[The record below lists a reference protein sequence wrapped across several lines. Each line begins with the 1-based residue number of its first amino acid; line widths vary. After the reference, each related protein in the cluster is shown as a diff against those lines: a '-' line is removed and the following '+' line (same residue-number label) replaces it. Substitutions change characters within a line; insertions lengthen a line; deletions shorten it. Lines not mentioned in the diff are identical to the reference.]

1 MKKLISFLCAVCI
14 LCAAAPGSMAYFSVG
29 PRTYTLENEDC
40 TQMVSAEISEDMI
53 VSEPGGRLTYDF
65 YLPFDSQS
73 VDVMYH
79 PDASVQMTMQTESDT
94 YKITLNETDSTVNFR
109 FPVVER
115 KGDRV
120 FTLSFNGSAR
130 INKIVFNKVETSETE
145 REKQLPALSDEE
157 LATVSTIAVDISSP
171 VMLVRGSRRYV
182 DMENIQATPRMIQ
195 DTVYLPVHSL
205 ARALG
210 YYYEDMP
217 DKQYILLRN
226 ETTDICFTGDTAYK
240 QVGANEK
247 EDVPVRPQYID
258 GKAYLPIRYF
268 AELTDRTVGYQDGL
282 VVIDTKHSV
291 QDILTDE
298 NLYQFVREKLTAFYP
313 QPAAGNIY
321 HVAQTE
327 NASDAND
334 GTAQRPFRTL
344 NKAGETAQPGD
355 TVIVHDGIYRET
367 FDPKNNGT
375 AANPIVYQ
383 AAEGENPVISANETV
398 SNFVDYGDGM
408 AAASVGWDLGD
419 GRNQVFYQ
427 DKAIIEAR
435 YPNEPRKE
443 MSENGEPLS
452 DLFPVMGDFKIP
464 YGDSKIAVSDTLLN
478 QEEEDYWRGATLVSM
493 QGLGWALGTA
503 KVIGSEKGKLE
514 LGDTTTQWWFE
525 PEENDKWNFGYLT
538 GHIHCMDL
546 PGEWIMTNGAL
557 LIIPP
562 EGETYETLS
571 VEVKKRQ
578 LVIDLADS
586 QYIHMHGIDT
596 IGGGIRMNEADMCM
610 IEGAEI
616 RYISHYTYTND
627 QREGFIDDQNRK
639 DPNGA
644 PPRGEVGIYMGGR
657 DNIVANNIIDH
668 SAAAGIYGVGLYEY
682 IENNIISN
690 CGYMASYISGITF
703 GTEAW
708 KPQATPRGG
717 FAVYNNTVYN
727 CGRSVLN
734 MQANQDADWTS
745 TPGTPYVPFEVAY
758 NDFHDGVLFSLD
770 TGITYEYCLICE
782 TDKQQSKYHNNYI
795 YYTGLETNPFS
806 FGLYHD
812 NFVHGVDTFNNVVFT
827 TQEGVK
833 FSQTYAFK
841 QPDAV
846 SAMWDNKELKTAV
859 IGGKDAL
866 TVEDFP
872 YGKPFWAGSMIN
884 EEEYMLNYE
893 QITSGA
899 PGMAYYAAANAQC
912 SEGVTIDEDG
922 LAVFSGNDQWI
933 AFEGVDFGEDGN
945 QINIDFKGDKYNT
958 KDYIEII
965 IGDSMETGTAY
976 NGYLEAKSPTEVQNN
991 TLQQNVVT
999 FTGIKNV
1006 YIRMLDYRSAKI
1018 DRISV
1023 SNRGSTQNS
1032 HDGERIYGGEFNNV
1046 DVAGDKSMPPA
1057 AKYTVPGDAVHPMV
1071 NNTWEDTILRYNNV
1085 EVKEDASV
1093 LTVSCA
1099 SDSTHGGQTVK
1110 VYQNVIGQPT
1120 KVYVG
1125 EFTTP
1130 RDGWDNYEVQ
1140 YIPLETKLAK
1150 GTYDIYLHFEDNG
1163 NDLKTDG
1170 TSNFYYFG
1178 FLPGMPAEESAE

>member
-1 MKKLISFLCAVCI
+1 MKKLISFLCAVSL
-14 LCAAAPGSMAYFSVG
+14 LCGMIPTGFAYFSVG
-29 PRTYTLENEDC
+29 PRTYALDNADC
-40 TQMVSAEISEDMI
+40 TEAISAEASQDMI
-53 VSEPGGRLTYDF
+53 ISEPGGRLTYDF
-65 YLPFDSQS
+65 YLPFDAQS
-73 VDVMYH
+73 VEVMYH
-79 PDASVQMTMQTESDT
+79 PDADVQMTMGTETNT
-94 YKITLNETDSTVNFR
+94 YKIELNETDSSVTFR

-115 KGDRV
+115 KGDRI
-120 FTLSFNGSAR
+120 FNLSFNGSAR

-145 REKQLPALSDEE
+145 RPKQLPKLSDAEF
-157 LATVSTIAVDISSP
+157 ATISTIAVDVNSP
-171 VMLVRGSRRYV
+171 VILVRGGRRYI
-182 DMENIQATPRMIQ
+182 DMENILATPRIMN
-195 DTVYLPVHSL
+195 DAVYLPLHSL

-210 YYYEDMP
+210 YYYEDMH

-226 ETTDICFTGDTAYK
+226 ETTDICFHGDGAFK
-240 QVGANEK
+240 QVGANPK
-247 EDVPVRPQYID
+247 EDVPVRPVYID

-268 AELTDRTVGYQDGL
+268 AELTGRTVSYRDGL
-282 VVIDTKHSV
+282 VVMDTRHGVK
-291 QDILTDE
+291 DILENE
-298 NLYQFVREKLTAFYP
+298 NLYQFVRGKLTDFYFR
-313 QPAAGNIY
+313 PAEGNTY
-321 HVAQTE
+321 HVAQTT
-327 NASDAND
+327 NASDEND
-334 GTAQRPFRTL
+334 GTAERPFRTL

-355 TVIVHDGIYRET
+355 TVIVHNGIYRET
-367 FDPKNNGT
+367 FDPKNSGT
-375 AANPIVYQ
+375 AANPIVYL
-383 AAEGENPVISANETV
+383 AAEGEKPVISANETV
-398 SNFVDYGDGM
+398 SGFKDYGEGM
-408 AAASVGWDLGD
+408 AAASIGWDLGD
-419 GRNQVFYQ
+419 GRNQVFYK
-427 DKAIIEAR
+427 DKAVIEAR
-435 YPNEPRKE
+435 YPNEPGKE
-443 MSENGEPLS
+443 MSENGEALS

-464 YGDSKIAVSDTLLN
+464 YGQSKIALSDTLLN

-514 LGDTTTQWWFE
+514 LGNTTTKWWFE

-546 PGEWIMTNGAL
+546 PGEWIMANGAL

-562 EGETYETLS
+562 EGEPYETLS

-586 QYIHMHGIDT
+586 QYIHMHGINT

-616 RYISHYTYTND
+616 RYISHYIYTND
-627 QREGFIDDQNRK
+627 QREGFIDDRNVE

-644 PPRGEVGIYMGGR
+644 PSRGEVGIYMGGR
-657 DNIVANNIIDH
+657 DNIIANNIIDH

-682 IENNIISN
+682 IENNIVSN

-703 GTEAW
+703 GTEGW
-708 KPQATPRGG
+708 KDQATPRGG

-734 MQANQDADWTS
+734 MQARENWPGG
-745 TPGTPYVPFEVAY
+745 TPSCPYVPYEVAY

-812 NFVHGVDTFNNVVFT
+812 NFVQGVDTFNNVVFT

-859 IGGKDAL
+859 IGGKSAL

-872 YGKPFWAGSMIN
+872 YGKPFWAGAKLN
-884 EEEYMLNYE
+884 EAEYMLNYQ
-893 QITSGA
+893 QITSDA
-899 PGMAYYAAANAQC
+899 AGMVYYAAADASR
-912 SEGVTIDEDG
+912 SEGVTLDEDG
-922 LAVFSGNDQWI
+922 LAVFSGNGQWI
-933 AFEGVDFGEDGN
+933 EFKDIDFGEDGN
-945 QINIDFKGDKYNT
+945 QVNIDFKGDKYNT
-958 KDYIEII
+958 KDYIEVV
-965 IGDSMETGTAY
+965 IGDDMENGIVY
-976 NGYLEAKSPTEVQNN
+976 NGYLEAKSPTDKQNN
-991 TLQQNVVT
+991 TLQQSVVT
-999 FTGIKNV
+999 FTGKKNV
-1006 YIRMLDYRSAKI
+1006 YIKMLDFHSAKI

-1032 HDGERIYGGEFNNV
+1032 HDGQRIFGGEFNNV

-1071 NNTWEDTILRYNNV
+1071 NNTWEDTIFRYNNV
-1085 EVKEDASV
+1085 EIQEDASV

-1099 SDSTHGGQTVK
+1099 SDGTHGGQRVK
-1110 VYQNVIGQPT
+1110 VYQNIIGQPT
-1120 KVYVG
+1120 KIFVG
-1125 EFTTP
+1125 EFVTSAN
-1130 RDGWDNYEVQ
+1130 GWNDYQVQ
-1140 YIPLETKLAK
+1140 YIPLENKLVK
-1150 GTYDIYLHFEDNG
+1150 GTYDIYLHFEA
-1163 NDLKTDG
+1163 NDSGSKAQG

-1178 FLPGMPAEESAE
+1178 FLPGMPEKGKAE